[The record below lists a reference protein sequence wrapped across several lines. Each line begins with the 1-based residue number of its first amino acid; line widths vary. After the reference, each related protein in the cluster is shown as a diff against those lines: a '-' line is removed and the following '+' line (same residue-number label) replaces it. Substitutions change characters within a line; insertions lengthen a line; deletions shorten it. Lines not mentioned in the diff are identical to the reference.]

1 MVKHSPSY
9 SDVTSAFYQFS
20 LLGWG
25 CCQITSVQVEGEE
38 VGDSCG
44 VLWESLYPKHM
55 NFGLASCWDS
65 TWDSD
70 LSPAS
75 AVLKMP
81 GCWGSVLLA
90 PLTWEAKE
98 GQQASGASLTHIP
111 LSGSLPLDEERPEQ
125 QTWCL
130 LFSKCVVLDILILGT
145 SDKHQ

>member
-90 PLTWEAKE
+90 PLTWVIRLQE
-98 GQQASGASLTHIP
+98 
-111 LSGSLPLDEERPEQ
+111 LPLPIS
-125 QTWCL
+125 L
-130 LFSKCVVLDILILGT
+130 LVDPSHWMRRGLNNRLGAFYSRNVLYLT
-145 SDKHQ
+145 F